1 MDSLI
6 SSQFYNSE
14 IPAFI
19 LRITCIYWNSWV
31 ISWSHFLYILNIDL
45 LLQWTYIYRL
55 FRPSLEA
62 LKLPGRRCSLD
73 RRSTSL
79 RCSLLSTRQLE
90 LDSRLC
96 LLHNIY
102 PDTLKQH
109 LHILQQWT
117 QACLWLKRFSL
128 NIVNTAVLLLCKPFI
143 THNSTVL
150 SVHVLCLLV
159 LWTWR
164 AVLCS
169 MWLWGTAPTLP
180 SWLRARMWCLK
191 STKSLRRWRASVM
204 WVNPTGRCRVIA
216 HEALEQ
222 VTVFNREMCSRF
234 IMIVLICCR
243 KSVAVSGRATQGR
256 PSQMW
261 SMSAS
266 EDLILLVQ
274 FIKNI
279 YFSDVFF

>member
-1 MDSLI
+1 M
-6 SSQFYNSE
+6 
-14 IPAFI
+14 FI
-19 LRITCIYWNSWV
+19 V
-31 ISWSHFLYILNIDL
+31 F
-45 LLQWTYIYRL
+45 
-55 FRPSLEA
+55 FRPSQEA
-62 LKLPGRRCSLD
+62 LRLPGRRCSME

-79 RCSLLSTRQLE
+79 RCSLLSTCQLE

-102 PDTLKQH
+102 PETLKQH
-109 LHILQQWT
+109 LHILKRWT

-128 NIVNTAVLLLCKPFI
+128 SIVNTTVGYSVSLLI
-143 THNSTVL
+143 TYNATVL

-164 AVLCS
+164 AALCS

-180 SWLRARMWCLK
+180 SWLRARMWCLM

-204 WVNPTGRCRVIA
+204 WVKPTGRCRVNA

-222 VTVFNREMCSRF
+222 VIVFSRGICLRF
-234 IMIVLICCR
+234 MMVVFVCCR

-256 PSQMW
+256 PSQM
-261 SMSAS
+261 SSTSAS

-274 FIKNI
+274 CITKMF
-279 YFSDVFF
+279 FWCVFRI